1 MKVAISGASGFIGT
15 HLMEYLTE
23 HHHQVIP
30 IGRGFLQEDA
40 FQQLVESLEGCD
52 ALVNLAGASINRRW
66 TPKYKCELRHSRI
79 GVTSRLVKAM
89 KAAQKRPEVMLSV
102 SAVGYYPSRGYYS
115 EQDDMIAEGF
125 LASLCREWEAEAQKC
140 PSDVRMVI
148 TRLGVLLA
156 PDGGAMQQMVLPLI
170 HTKFSAVIG
179 SGKQAFPWVS
189 IQDVCRAVT
198 FLIEHKDTRG
208 VYNVV
213 APQFISQKHLAH
225 ALAIAYHAWAT
236 VPVPG
241 WVFHSL
247 LGEMSSVLLN
257 GQTVSPSRLLEAGF
271 TFSVPTIES
280 LLKLPDTRTVPSLD
294 VARYMGLWYEIARY
308 DNSFEQGM
316 TDVTATYSLSSDG
329 KIRVENAGL
338 KNGVKKRAVGH
349 AYRPDEKQPGKLKVS
364 FFLWFYSDYYVLE
377 LDKENYSYALVGS
390 SSDKY
395 LWILSR
401 NPHLAEDIKGKL
413 IASAQRRGYNIRK
426 LHFLHD

>member
-15 HLMEYLTE
+15 HLTEYLTE

-30 IGRGFLQEDA
+30 VGRGFLQEDS
-40 FQQLVESLEGCD
+40 FQQLVETLEGCD

-66 TPKYKCELRHSRI
+66 TSKYKCELRHSRI
-79 GVTSRLVKAM
+79 GVTSQLVKAL
-89 KAAQKRPEVMLSV
+89 KAAKKRPEVMLSV
-102 SAVGYYPSRGYYS
+102 SAVGYYPSQGYYS
-115 EQDDMIAEGF
+115 EQDEVVAEGF
-125 LASLCREWEAEAQKC
+125 LASLCREWEAEAKKC
-140 PSDVRMVI
+140 PPDVRLVI
-148 TRLGVLLA
+148 TRFGVVLA
-156 PDGGAMQQMVLPLI
+156 PDGGAMQQMVSPLM

-189 IQDVCRAVT
+189 IQDVCRAIT
-198 FLIEHKDTRG
+198 FLIEHKDAQG

-213 APQFISQKHLAH
+213 APQLISQKHLAH

-241 WVFHSL
+241 WAFHSL
-247 LGEMSSVLLN
+247 MGEMSSALLN

-271 TFSVPTIES
+271 DFSVPTIES

-294 VARYMGLWYEIARY
+294 VTRYMGLWYEIARY
-308 DNSFEQGM
+308 ENSFEQGM
-316 TDVTATYSLSSDG
+316 TDVTATYTLLPDG

-338 KNGVKKRAVGH
+338 KNGVKKHAVGH

-401 NPHLAEDIKGKL
+401 TPHLAEDFKDKL
-413 IASAQRRGYNIRK
+413 IASARRRGYDIQK
-426 LHFLHD
+426 LHFSHD